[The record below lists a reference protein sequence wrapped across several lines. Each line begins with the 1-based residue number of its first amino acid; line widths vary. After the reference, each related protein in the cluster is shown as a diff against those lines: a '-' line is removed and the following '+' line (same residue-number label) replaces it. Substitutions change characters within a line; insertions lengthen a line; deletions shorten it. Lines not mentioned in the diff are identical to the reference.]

1 VQASTYT
8 LMKHVDRRVFDM
20 REAIDAST
28 IQVQAVKNSHMQDCC
43 ELCQGFARGVTP
55 GAAVE
60 R

>member
-1 VQASTYT
+1 MTQRLELITPVQ
-8 LMKHVDRRVFDM
+8 
-20 REAIDAST
+20 
-28 IQVQAVKNSHMQDCC
+28 QAVKNSHMQDCC